1 MSNGRK
7 INTPKPVELHIVTI
21 VEDAHFVHEVRTTL
35 ADAEA
40 AVRAYFTNHEFFPD
54 LDPQALSF
62 DELID
67 TVRDREPC
75 DVFYSAEEVAL

>member
-7 INTPKPVELHIVTI
+7 NNAPKLVELHIATI
-21 VEDAHFVHEVRTTL
+21 VEDLHYRHEVRTTL
-35 ADAEA
+35 ADLEA

-67 TVRDREPC
+67 TIRDREPC
-75 DVFYSAEEVAL
+75 DVFYSTEEVAL

>member
-7 INTPKPVELHIVTI
+7 INAPNTVELHIATI
-21 VEDAHFVHEVRTTL
+21 VEDSHFVHQVRTTL
-35 ADAEA
+35 ADLEA
-40 AVRAYFTNHEFFPD
+40 AVRAYFTNHEFFPG

-75 DVFYSAEEVAL
+75 DVFYSTEEVAL